1 MRYKEYKLD
10 VDLEVLSLVETVSE
24 LAIAESHH
32 YGMRPGT
39 VRASLKRLMEA
50 GKVKRR
56 WDGNPMYGRYLYHVP
71 SKAYVPSVEECLA
84 LMNSVS
90 AGAEY

>member
-10 VDLEVLSLVETVSE
+10 VDLEVLSLVETVSG

-56 WDGNPMYGRYLYHVP
+56 CWMATLCMVATYTM
-71 SKAYVPSVEECLA
+71 CLPRPTCRQWK
-84 LMNSVS
+84 S
-90 AGAEY
+90 AWH